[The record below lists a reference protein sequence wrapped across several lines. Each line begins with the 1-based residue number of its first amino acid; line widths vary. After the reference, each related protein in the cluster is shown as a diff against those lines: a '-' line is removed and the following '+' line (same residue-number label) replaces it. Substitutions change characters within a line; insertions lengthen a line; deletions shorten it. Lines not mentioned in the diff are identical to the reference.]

1 MSSLSLPVPLSRNL
15 PPSILSHAHSHTRDH
30 NARTHSCVRKRIINA
45 RMHDCTRARRA
56 RPLARP
62 HTHTHTHTHTLGR
75 RYFARAGP
83 ESLEKTAAVLC
94 QLAQGD
100 SEEDMD
106 GEAVEEEGKGDRE
119 EKAKDAALM

>member
-1 MSSLSLPVPLSRNL
+1 VCANASSTHVC
-15 PPSILSHAHSHTRDH
+15 T
-30 NARTHSCVRKRIINA
+30 NALA
-45 RMHDCTRARRA
+45 RAARARSPARA
-56 RPLARP
+56 RA
-62 HTHTHTHTHTLGR
+62 HTHTHTLGR

-106 GEAVEEEGKGDRE
+106 GEAVEGEGTGDRE